1 MVVDVSRVKVTDDA
15 RHPSN
20 CGANTKARRSPQQ
33 SDKAAESSSRDR
45 VRREVALRFRYTYGP
60 IGILLN
66 HRSGIDRDD
75 PVTIKLVED
84 TQSFGGSFF
93 TIKDDN

>member
-45 VRREVALRFRYTYGP
+45 VRCEITLRFCYPHGSV
-60 IGILLN
+60 GILLN
-66 HRSGIDRDD
+66 HRSGTNRDD
-75 PVTIKLVED
+75 SVTIKLVED